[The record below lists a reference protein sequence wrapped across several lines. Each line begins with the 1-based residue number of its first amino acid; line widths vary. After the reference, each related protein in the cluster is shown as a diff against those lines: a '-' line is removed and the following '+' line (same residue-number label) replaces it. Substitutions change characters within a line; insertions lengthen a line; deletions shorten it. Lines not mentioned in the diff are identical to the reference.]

1 MAEVKAQVKLL
12 VHQYKFVSSES
23 LFPALVG
30 GFGCGKTEALLFRA
44 LRLIMKNGPHFK
56 KHMLGPY
63 IIAVYEPTY
72 DLVVSI
78 LHPRFESL
86 LELYNI
92 PYVLNKTEKTITL
105 PSLNSKI
112 MLRTMENPEKIVGYE
127 TADAIIDELDTLPEE
142 KAEEVFTRIVSRNR
156 LNKFGDENSVAVC
169 TTPEGFRFV
178 YKMWKLKD
186 IKPPLKGDDFELIQ
200 GKTEDNIYLPK
211 SYIDSLKSQYPA
223 SKLKAYLNGE
233 FVNLKGL
240 TVYDSFDRELNNS
253 KEKIL
258 PGETLHIGMDF
269 NVGKMSAIIAVIRDK
284 KPLVLDEIFGVL
296 DTPAMIK
303 EINKRY
309 SALHNEIY
317 VYPDASGRN
326 RKSNDASETD
336 ISLLKEHF
344 IVKAKLKNPRVKDR
358 VMSVQSSLLNMN
370 GERKL
375 LINCIKCPMLV
386 DNLEQQIYDNNGEP
400 DKQHGKDHML
410 DALGYFIYWHFGV
423 NKMKVRIID
432 SPV

>member
-1 MAEVKAQVKLL
+1 MAEVKAKVQLL
-12 VHQYKFVSSES
+12 KHQFKFVSSAS

-30 GFGCGKTEALLFRA
+30 GFGCGKTEALLYRA
-44 LRLIMKNGPHFK
+44 LRLIMKNGPEFK
-56 KHMLGPY
+56 KKSLGQY

-86 LELYNI
+86 LELYRI
-92 PYVLNKTEKTITL
+92 PYTLNKTEKTITL

-156 LNKFGDENSVAVC
+156 LNKFGDNNTVAVC

-186 IKPPLKGDDFELIQ
+186 IKAPLRAEDFELIQ
-200 GKTEDNIYLPK
+200 GKTEDNIYLPIT
-211 SYIDSLKSQYPA
+211 YVESLKSQYPA

-240 TVYDSFDRELNNS
+240 TVYDSFDRELNNT
-253 KEKIL
+253 KEIIRV
-258 PGETLHIGMDF
+258 GEDLHIGMDF
-269 NVGKMSAIIAVIRDK
+269 NVGKMSAIVAVIRNGI
-284 KPLVLDEIFGVL
+284 PFVLDEIFGVL

-309 SALHNEIY
+309 GAYNIY
-317 VYPDASGRN
+317 VYPDASGKN

-336 ISLLKEHF
+336 ISLLKEYF
-344 IVKAKLKNPRVKDR
+344 VVKAKLKNPRVKDR
-358 VMSVQSSLLNMN
+358 VMSVQSLFLNMK
-370 GERKL
+370 GEKKL
-375 LINCIKCPMLV
+375 FINSKLCPTLV
-386 DNLEQQIYDNNGEP
+386 DNLEQQIFDDNGEP
-400 DKQHGKDHML
+400 DKKGGQDHML
-410 DALGYFIYWHFGV
+410 DALGYFIYWHFGI
-423 NKMKVRIID
+423 NKTKMRVID
-432 SPV
+432 SPI